1 MSRSRP
7 CLTPALLDYHM
18 PISTEDTIV
27 AIATPPGRGGV
38 GIVRLSGPRSWPI
51 GERIFRRANRKRA
64 IISHHLY
71 YGHAVDPVADVRLDE
86 GLIAFMRGPRSYT
99 GEDLVEINAH
109 GAPLVLRRIVEAALA
124 QGARSAE
131 PGEMT
136 LRAFLHERIDL
147 AQAEAVADLIA
158 ADSDAAVRQALGQL
172 AGHLS
177 ERVQSA
183 RTEVLRALAPIEAS
197 IDFPE
202 EEVPAVQVQEIH
214 AAVASAA
221 RTVSDLLAGA
231 ERGRIAREGV
241 RCVIAGRPNV
251 GKSSLLNA
259 LLRVDRAIVTPIA
272 GTTRDTIEE
281 TAQIGGIACHL
292 VDTAG
297 ITTSDDPVE
306 RAGVERSRAALAS
319 AELSLLVLDRSE
331 PLAEADRAICA
342 EIAALHGGRG
352 LVVVLN
358 KSDLPARIESD
369 EVAAALA
376 EAGIAMPEGLA
387 TPPTVAISVL
397 TGAGLDMLEQ
407 AMVTLALGEA
417 RGESAG
423 LVARARHRDALRQAI
438 VALEAA
444 QTTLATGMPLDFAAE
459 DLREALNDLGAIT
472 GETITEHLLTTIF
485 QEFCIGK

>member
-1 MSRSRP
+1 M
-7 CLTPALLDYHM
+7 T
-18 PISTEDTIV
+18 ISIEDTIV

-38 GIVRLSGPRSWPI
+38 GIVRLSGPQAWPI
-51 GERIFRRANRKRA
+51 GKRIFRRAGGSGRERA
-64 IISHHLY
+64 ITSHHLY
-71 YGHAVDPVADVRLDE
+71 YGHAIDPIHDVTLDE
-86 GLIAFMRGPRSYT
+86 GLIAFMRGPHSYT
-99 GEDLVEINAH
+99 GEDVVEINAH

-177 ERVQSA
+177 ERVRSA
-183 RTEVLRALAPIEAS
+183 RSEILRALAPIEAS

-202 EEVPAVQVQEIH
+202 EEVPAVQVQEIR
-214 AAVASAA
+214 AAVAAA
-221 RTVSDLLAGA
+221 GGTVSDLLAGA

-259 LLRVDRAIVTPIA
+259 LLRADRAIVTPVA

-281 TAQIGGIACHL
+281 TAQIGGRSGTGPAGEAGGIACHL

-297 ITTSDDPVE
+297 IIASDDPVE
-306 RAGVERSRAALAS
+306 RIGVERSRAALAS
-319 AELSLLVLDRSE
+319 ADLTLMVLDRSE
-331 PLAEADRAICA
+331 LLAEADRDICA

-352 LVVVLN
+352 LVVALN
-358 KSDLPARIESD
+358 KSDLPAQID
-369 EVAAALA
+369 PADVAAMLA
-376 EAGIAMPEGLA
+376 EAGITAPEGA
-387 TPPTVAISVL
+387 VPPPIVAISVL
-397 TGAGLDMLEQ
+397 TGAGIDMLEDS
-407 AMVTLALGEA
+407 MVQLALGEA

-423 LVARARHRDALRQAI
+423 LVARARHRDALRQSLT
-438 VALEAA
+438 ALEAA

-459 DLREALNDLGAIT
+459 DLRDALNALGTIT